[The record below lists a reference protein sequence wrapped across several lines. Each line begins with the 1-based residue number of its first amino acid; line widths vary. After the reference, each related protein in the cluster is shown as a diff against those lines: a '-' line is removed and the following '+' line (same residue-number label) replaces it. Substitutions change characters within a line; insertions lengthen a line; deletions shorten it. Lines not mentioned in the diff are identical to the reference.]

1 MSIVRQVDL
10 NGRTLLYVDT
20 GDSSIQSDASSVQV
34 LAYERLTL
42 EHTRNNSN
50 NKGRRGLIVGLLNTL
65 HCNGSTAAATAA
77 VVTTQGIIDT
87 YKYNQKESPPFLVSV
102 AGEFLLAAEPS
113 KPCCCCCRLRH
124 YHTPLYTVL

>member
-1 MSIVRQVDL
+1 VPIVRQVDL

-65 HCNGSTAAATAA
+65 HCNGSTAAAAA
-77 VVTTQGIIDT
+77 AVTTQGIIDT

-113 KPCCCCCRLRH
+113 KPCCCC
-124 YHTPLYTVL
+124 

>member
-1 MSIVRQVDL
+1 MPIVRQVDL

-65 HCNGSTAAATAA
+65 HCNGSTAAAAA
-77 VVTTQGIIDT
+77 AVTTQGIIDT

-113 KPCCCCCRLRH
+113 KPCCCC
-124 YHTPLYTVL
+124 